1 VILFTCTGNT
11 CRSAMAEA
19 LLRERLAEVAGDGPV
34 PEVSSAGVDVA
45 SPGGP
50 ASEGAVEETAGRGTD
65 LSGHRTRP
73 LDADLL
79 AGATLVVA
87 MTRRH
92 EAAIGALEP
101 TARSRT
107 FLAGEVVRLGGT
119 VGPRGDRSVAEWVRS
134 LDAARAGHFTA
145 GRVADEVADPW
156 GGSSDDYRRCAD
168 RLEGVC
174 TALARLLAGS
184 GPRT

>member
-1 VILFTCTGNT
+1 
-11 CRSAMAEA
+11 MAEV

-50 ASEGAVEETAGRGTD
+50 ASEGAVEATAGRGTD

-92 EAAIGALEP
+92 EAAVGALEP
-101 TARSRT
+101 GPQS
-107 FLAGEVVRLGGT
+107 GEWLDDSSHRPT
-119 VGPRGDRSVAEWVRS
+119 RQRSVADQRRGDLLTGQDTREETDRGAGVACVEWA
-134 LDAARAGHFTA
+134 L
-145 GRVADEVADPW
+145 W
-156 GGSSDDYRRCAD
+156 G
-168 RLEGVC
+168 
-174 TALARLLAGS
+174 
-184 GPRT
+184 P